1 MLSSANEADV
11 FTVDQPARL
20 RKDVAILR
28 AAGQSA
34 YTGRR
39 DSGCGCCPHLLE

>member
-11 FTVDQPARL
+11 FTVDQSARL

-34 YTGRR
+34 YTGR
-39 DSGCGCCPHLLE
+39 DSGCGRCPHLLE